1 MSLFK
6 YGGNPHIVTGIF
18 SKEFQYL
25 NSLCDDDESMFDDQ
39 EQPEA
44 IKHQMFE
51 SIKVEQDKNEIRKQE
66 FEDDSKQEEKK
77 NSYDLP
83 ERKIN
88 NKATPI

>member
-6 YGGNPHIVTGIF
+6 YGSNPHIVTGIF

-25 NSLCDDDESMFDDQ
+25 NSLCDDDDSMFEETIHSDS
-39 EQPEA
+39 
-44 IKHQMFE
+44 IKHQFFD
-51 SIKVEQDKNEIRKQE
+51 SIKVDQGKEEIYKQE
-66 FEDDSKQEEKK
+66 FGEVKVEEEKK
-77 NSYDLP
+77 KDYELP